1 MAICYS
7 CFNEYGDEF
16 DVCPFCGTIKH
27 TDPSEPVYLKPGTML
42 ANRYLVGYDVN
53 AGGFGIVY
61 RAWDT
66 KLETIV
72 AIKEFFANRLMT
84 RAAGETQV
92 IVNKKAGQ
100 EDNRQKR

>member
-1 MAICYS
+1 MGICYS
-7 CFNEYGDEF
+7 CFNKYGDEF
-16 DVCPFCGTIKH
+16 DVCPYCGTIKH
-27 TDPSEPVYLKPGTML
+27 NDPSEPVYLKPGTIL
-42 ANRYLVGYDVN
+42 SNRYLIGYDVN

-84 RAAGETQV
+84 RAAGETEV
-92 IVNKKAGQ
+92 SVNKKSYQ
-100 EDNRQKR
+100 EF

>member
-72 AIKEFFANRLMT
+72 AIKEVHPLCHSDQRDIGDEPLLFT
-84 RAAGETQV
+84 G
-92 IVNKKAGQ
+92 
-100 EDNRQKR
+100 